1 MGGDDHAEPLTAS
14 PALPP
19 LDAEAE
25 EIAPFAEMRDG
36 GLGLRHLSCTR
47 LVPRAFED
55 LLDIGR
61 DPWRGFDRLAVDL
74 DGDVA

>member
-1 MGGDDHAEPLTAS
+1 MRRRYYRGLAEYDETPG
-14 PALPP
+14 
-19 LDAEAE
+19 
-25 EIAPFAEMRDG
+25 F
-36 GLGLRHLSCTR
+36 LRNTFRHFQDLYYDLSCTR